1 MRPIRTMKAKRVLF
15 SRLML
20 AVFLPVLLL
29 SVLHIHD
36 GAYAEGDSCTECVKH
51 IPHAGH
57 LSINANHYVDCV
69 LCQFTSLS
77 FLEAVTVAAAQV
89 PAVHDA
95 VVVLQPRPLLSAA
108 GRISVPRAPPVVCY
122 IL

>member
-1 MRPIRTMKAKRVLF
+1 MKAKRVLF

-20 AVFLPVLLL
+20 AVFLSMLLL
-29 SVLHIHD
+29 SVVHIHEGVYTD
-36 GAYAEGDSCTECVKH
+36 GDSCTECVNH

-57 LSINANHYVDCV
+57 LSINASHHDDCV

-77 FLEAVTVAAAQV
+77 FVEAVTVAVATV
-89 PAVHDA
+89 PVLHD
-95 VVVLQPRPLLSAA
+95 VVFIPQPRPLQSAA
-108 GRISVPRAPPVVCY
+108 GRISVPRAPPVICH